1 MKKDIYHFFEII
13 ARLNPN
19 AILLL
24 LDIDGNVLDYNSKA
38 NSILLTIDDKKI
50 LAVDDGE
57 KFKKY
62 LKNCS
67 RNLNLLT
74 GGFTQDGK
82 RYYTE
87 GSILSVKDSPEN
99 SISIILFISEKN
111 KFVSNFKQLNQ
122 VTDLSYEISKH
133 KALEKKL
140 RDQTLALM
148 QSEQEI
154 RDLVNLDHLTGL
166 ASKTFFQE
174 LTINAISNASQATK
188 KIGILFCD
196 LDKFKIV
203 NDTLGH
209 DIGDLL
215 LKKVASEIKRILPK
229 GCVAARFGG
238 DEFVILIDN
247 EETILHLTKFIEKI
261 TKIFS
266 QSIEIKGSNA
276 HISISIGI
284 AIYPND
290 GLNYEELAKHAD
302 LALYNA
308 KEVSGSSYSFFS
320 QKLKEEYVRLNK
332 IENKLRDAIVND
344 ALFVHYQPQYDLET
358 MKICGVEVLCCWIDP
373 ELGVVS
379 PGEFIVVAEQVG
391 LIKELTKVVFNK
403 ALREFRECEERYP
416 ELFENIKLSLN
427 VSAFYMDDVKAF
439 DSLIKIVKNFKIAN
453 RKVCFE
459 VTETALIRHKKTA
472 IKLLSKLAVEGYS
485 NAIDDF
491 GVGHSSLSY
500 LKDLPVSVLKI
511 DISFIKD
518 IDKDKKSF
526 AITEAIIK
534 MGSTLGMYMIAEGVE
549 NQQQVK
555 LLQQIE
561 CDAAQ
566 GFFLAKPMSIEDV
579 ISLLEKE
586 K

>member
-1 MKKDIYHFFEII
+1 MKQDVYHFFEIL
-13 ARLNPN
+13 ARLNSN
-19 AILLL
+19 SMVLL

-38 NSILLTIDDKKI
+38 NTILLATGDKKM
-50 LAVDDGE
+50 LAVDDRE
-57 KFKKY
+57 KIKEY
-62 LKNCS
+62 LRKCS

-74 GGFTQDGK
+74 GGFTQNGK

-87 GSILSVKDSPEN
+87 GSILSAKDNPEDI
-99 SISIILFISEKN
+99 ISVILFVSEKN
-111 KFVSNFKQLNQ
+111 RLVYNFKQLNQ
-122 VTDLSYEISKH
+122 ITDLSYEISKH
-133 KALEKKL
+133 KA
-140 RDQTLALM
+140 LALM

-166 ASKTFFQE
+166 ASKALFYE
-174 LTINAISNASQATK
+174 LTTNAISKASEDNK
-188 KIGILFCD
+188 KVGPLFCD

-215 LKKVASEIKRILPK
+215 LKKVANKIKKILPK
-229 GCVAARFGG
+229 GCVASRFGG
-238 DEFVILIDN
+238 DEFVILVDN
-247 EETILHLTKFIEKI
+247 EEAILNLNKFIEEI

-266 QSIEIKGSNA
+266 QPIEIKSCNA
-276 HISISIGI
+276 HVSISIGV

-308 KEVSGSSYSFFS
+308 KEITGSSYSFFS
-320 QKLKEEYVRLNK
+320 QKLKEEYTRLNK
-332 IENKLRDAIVND
+332 IENKLRNAIAND

-358 MKICGVEVLCCWIDP
+358 MRICGVEVLCRWIDP

-379 PGEFIVVAEQVG
+379 PAEFIVVAEQVG
-391 LIKELTKVVFNK
+391 LIKELTTVVFNR
-403 ALREFRECEERYP
+403 ALRESKSCEEKYP
-416 ELFENIKLSLN
+416 KLFENIKLSLN
-427 VSAFYMDDVKAF
+427 VSAFYMDDVEAF
-439 DSLIKIVKNFKIAN
+439 DNLLKTVKSFKISN

-459 VTETALIRHKKTA
+459 VTETALISHKKTA
-472 IKLLSKLAVEGYS
+472 IKLLSKLAREGYL

-500 LKDLPVSVLKI
+500 LKDLSIGILKI

-518 IDKDKKSF
+518 IDKDEKSF

-534 MGSTLGMYMIAEGVE
+534 MGSTLGMYVIAEGVE
-549 NQQQVK
+549 NQQQTK
-555 LLQQIE
+555 LLRQIK

-566 GFFLAKPMSIEDV
+566 GFFLAKPMPIKDIV
-579 ISLLEKE
+579 SLLEKE
-586 K
+586 R

>member
-19 AILLL
+19 SILLL
-24 LDIDGNVLDYNSKA
+24 LDINGNVLDYNSKA
-38 NSILLTIDDKKI
+38 NSILLNIDDKKI
-50 LAVDDGE
+50 LAVDDKE
-57 KFKKY
+57 KFKEY
-62 LKNCS
+62 LNKCS

-87 GSILSVKDSPEN
+87 GSILSAKDSAEDTV
-99 SISIILFISEKN
+99 SIILFVSEKSRL
-111 KFVSNFKQLNQ
+111 VSNFKQLNQ
-122 VTDLSYEISKH
+122 VTDLSYEINKH

-140 RDQTLALM
+140 RDQALALVE
-148 QSEQEI
+148 SEKEI

-174 LTINAISNASQATK
+174 LTIDAISNANQGAK
-188 KIGILFCD
+188 KVGVLFCD
-196 LDKFKIV
+196 LDKFKVV

-215 LKKVASEIKRILPK
+215 LKKVANEIKNILPK
-229 GCVAARFGG
+229 GCIASRFGG
-238 DEFVILIDN
+238 DEFVLLVDN
-247 EETILHLTKFIEKI
+247 EGIIHNLTKFIEKI

-266 QSIEIKGSNA
+266 QPIEIKGSNA
-276 HISISIGI
+276 HISISIGV

-290 GLNYEELAKHAD
+290 GSNYEDLAKHAD

-308 KEVSGSSYSFFS
+308 KEISGSSYSFFS
-320 QKLKEEYVRLNK
+320 QKLKEEYIRLNK
-332 IENKLRDAIVND
+332 IENKLRDAIAND
-344 ALFVHYQPQYDLET
+344 TLFLNYQPQYDLET
-358 MKICGVEVLCCWIDP
+358 MRICGVEVLCRWRDP

-379 PGEFIVVAEQVG
+379 PSEFIVVAEQVG

-403 ALREFRECEERYP
+403 ALREFRSCEEKYP
-416 ELFENIKLSLN
+416 KLFENIKLSLN
-427 VSAFYMDDVKAF
+427 VSASYMDDIEAF
-439 DSLIKIVKNFKIAN
+439 DSLIKIVENSKIAN

-472 IKLLSKLAVEGYS
+472 IKLLSKLAREGYS

-500 LKDLPVSVLKI
+500 LKDLPIGILKI

-518 IDKDKKSF
+518 IDKDEKSF

-534 MGSTLGMYMIAEGVE
+534 MGSTLGMYVIAEGVE
-549 NQQQVK
+549 NQQQAK
-555 LLQQIE
+555 LLRQVK

-566 GFFLAKPMSIEDV
+566 GFFLAKPMIIKEV